1 MFHLSGSLLQTCL
14 CRSYL
19 VIVSMR
25 RSRVVDLAIVVADFK
40 YGQNLLYVDA
50 DNLKK
55 FKDDI
60 CAAEIQEC
68 KS

>member
-1 MFHLSGSLLQTCL
+1 
-14 CRSYL
+14 
-19 VIVSMR
+19 MR